1 MDHAISMVALRGV
14 LAAAGIVPLALLYR
28 RWTDVAPAPRQE
40 SLPESLCDREREAD
54 ALMKAH
60 P

>member
-1 MDHAISMVALRGV
+1 MDHAISMVALRGA
-14 LAAAGIVPLALLYR
+14 LAAAGIAPLALLYR

-40 SLPESLCDREREAD
+40 SLEDSEREAE